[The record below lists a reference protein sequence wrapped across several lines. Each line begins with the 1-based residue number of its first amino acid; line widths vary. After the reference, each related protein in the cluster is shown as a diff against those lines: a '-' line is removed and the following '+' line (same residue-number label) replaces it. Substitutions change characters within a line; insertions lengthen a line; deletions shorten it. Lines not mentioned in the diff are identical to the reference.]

1 MLQTIMNEFPITAS
15 KERTVVDRQC
25 LEEFELMC
33 QHHDWTYEMSDD
45 HRYWVKGQESYRDLM
60 KTYNEFLE
68 GSLATEAKQ
77 IFEHYH
83 CRGWGKR
90 TMGGTPGEITDGT

>member
-33 QHHDWTYEMSDD
+33 QNHDWTYEMSDD

-77 IFEHYH
+77 IFEHY
-83 CRGWGKR
+83 
-90 TMGGTPGEITDGT
+90 

>member
-33 QHHDWTYEMSDD
+33 QQHDWTYEMSDD

>member
-45 HRYWVKGQESYRDLM
+45 HRYWVKGQEEYTELM
-60 KTYNEFLE
+60 KVYNDFQI
-68 GSLATEAKQ
+68 GSMADDAKK

-83 CRGWGKR
+83 CRGWGKK
-90 TMGGTPGEITDGT
+90 TVNGVPGEING